1 MEKSN
6 RMYIL
11 HVHTRAK
18 KFKTL
23 AVNAK
28 LAVGAPLALNFF
40 YANNSPADSGVS
52 VRDKCDDVLQPLRN
66 PTSTQQH
73 RNKWS
78 KYKRFTALNVNTGK
92 DAARRRT
99 PPCLKSVAAL
109 WMWFFRLCW
118 FDFLLYETP
127 NTTITGLGLWISKK
141 VYLWARIRQF
151 PRTEVI
157 VLSSFRLHSTKKQQ
171 SKLYI

>member
-6 RMYIL
+6 RTYIL
-11 HVHTRAK
+11 YVHTRAK

-23 AVNAK
+23 ALNAK
-28 LAVGAPLALNFF
+28 LAVAAPLAPHFF

-52 VRDKCDDVLQPLRN
+52 VRDRCDDVLQPLRN
-66 PTSTQQH
+66 PTSSQQH
-73 RNKWS
+73 RNKWR
-78 KYKRFTALNVNTGK
+78 KYNRFTALNVNTGK
-92 DAARRRT
+92 DAARRKT

-127 NTTITGLGLWISKK
+127 QQHNNYWLGLWISKK
-141 VYLWARIRQF
+141 VYLWARIRQC

-157 VLSSFRLHSTKKQQ
+157 VLSSFRLNST
-171 SKLYI
+171 